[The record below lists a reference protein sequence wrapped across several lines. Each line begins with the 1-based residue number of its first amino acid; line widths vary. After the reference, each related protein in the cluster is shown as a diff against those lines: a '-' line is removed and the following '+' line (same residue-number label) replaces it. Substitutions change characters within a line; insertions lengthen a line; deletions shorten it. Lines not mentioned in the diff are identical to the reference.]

1 MLEILNGRE
10 KFYQWDVNQKLIVD
24 ENIIAVQYDNG
35 TGDAL
40 VCGVYE
46 LDGVRVADVPNI
58 MLQTNWAIKCYAYCG
73 ECVRAE
79 KVYEVEKRSRPDD
92 YIYTETE
99 TLRYTTLFDMLTD
112 TKEQL
117 EAQHNTDVAALEQG
131 LEELEAQHSR
141 DIETVEQQL
150 AATNKNVAEVENK
163 LASTNNNVSANVAA
177 IAATNENV
185 AELETQLDNTNN
197 TVNAAI
203 GRIET
208 LEKQPTGGGGTAAD
222 VDWAENDSTSP
233 AYIKNRT
240 HYEEWQ
246 QKTLYDGDLVIST
259 EDGMPMAMITSP
271 LGLEAG
277 KTYTVYWNGTAY
289 ETTASKPEDIVFLG
303 NLDAMNGTGDTGEPF
318 IIAEYGADMVA
329 ETGVNVLVL
338 AIMGDTAVSMKITWE
353 GIVVYQIDDKYIN
366 FKQPDWNAA
375 EDEPGYIANRTHYI
389 ENYGTLNI
397 DFNDV
402 DGLDTFV
409 YNSTTYYKVSD
420 ALLSLDALEQCSVS
434 MTTGTTQTGTT
445 AKDYVNDNNT
455 YRDFSIT
462 GKCHCIVVCD
472 VAGVENNYQT
482 EIPSTGTYIGNLG
495 GYDSITILAN
505 AIYHKIHTK
514 FLDLSNYYTKTQAN
528 NYVLNQL
535 TRYYTKEEVDTLIS
549 NAVAAAVSG
558 VSE

>member
-1 MLEILNGRE
+1 MLEILNGRD

-24 ENIIAVQYDNG
+24 DNIIAVQYDNG

-46 LDGVRVADVPNI
+46 YEGQRVADVPNI
-58 MLQTNWAIKCYAYCG
+58 MLQTYWAIKCYAYCG

-99 TLRYTTLFDMLTD
+99 TLRYTTLYDMLTD

-150 AATNKNVAEVENK
+150 AATNKDVAEVENK
-163 LASTNNNVSANVAA
+163 LASTNKNVSANVAA

-208 LEKQPTGGGGTAAD
+208 LEKQPTGGTGTAAD

-246 QKTLYDGDLVIST
+246 QKTIYDGDLAIST

-277 KTYTVYWNGTAY
+277 KTYTVYWNGVAY

-318 IIAEYGADMVA
+318 IIAEYGADMAA

-389 ENYGTLNI
+389 ENYGTLKLDN
-397 DFNDV
+397 NNL
-402 DGLDTFV
+402 DGLESFV

-420 ALLSLDALEQCSVS
+420 ALLSLDAMEQCNVS
-434 MTTGTTQTGTT
+434 MTTGTTQSGTT
-445 AKDYVNDNNT
+445 AKDSITDNNT
-455 YRDFSIT
+455 YRHFTIT

-472 VAGVENNYQT
+472 KDATNLNA

-495 GYDSITILAN
+495 GYDTITITAN

-535 TRYYTKEEVDTLIS
+535 TKYYTKTEVDALIS
-549 NAVAAAVSG
+549 EAVAAAVSG
-558 VSE
+558 VNE